1 MKHLHLVFYFLCI
14 VCTLSACTK
23 PTPEDTE
30 SCFDLCSNIF
40 QEGNYTYSSWHNYQW
55 IVMPAEKYA
64 FEVFTFKDYDTLF
77 FNDIYT
83 ALVNEL
89 GLPYANRD
97 TLSHPFDSTLMN
109 TVVYALP
116 NNREIEPQENIYW
129 WRSGSVIVR
138 LFTAPGYEDVQLP
151 SMAVLS
157 FYNGEALGD

>member
-1 MKHLHLVFYFLCI
+1 
-14 VCTLSACTK
+14 
-23 PTPEDTE
+23 
-30 SCFDLCSNIF
+30 
-40 QEGNYTYSSWHNYQW
+40 
-55 IVMPAEKYA
+55 MPAEKYA

-138 LFTAPGYEDVQLP
+138 LFTAPGYEDIQLP
-151 SMAVLS
+151 SMTVLS